1 LCCEQGRIRLTVHS
15 GGCHCGNIRLSFST
29 ALDPAALEIRAC
41 QCSFCTR
48 HGSRAAADPNGRLV
62 VSVSDGDRLQ
72 VYRFG
77 LRTADYL
84 LCRDCGVYVAAIA
97 GEGDAAR
104 AIVIVN
110 ALDERKR
117 FCREP
122 IAVRFDAETPEQ
134 RLARRRSAWM
144 PVEIQRI

>member
-1 LCCEQGRIRLTVHS
+1 MTVHS

-29 ALDPAALEIRAC
+29 ALDPAATEIRAC

-62 VSVSDGDRLQ
+62 VSVEDRQRLRA
-72 VYRFG
+72 YRFG

-84 LCRDCGVYVAAIA
+84 VCGECGVYVAAIA
-97 GEGDAAR
+97 GDGDDATAV
-104 AIVIVN
+104 VIVN
-110 ALDERKR
+110 ALDERER
-117 FCREP
+117 FSREP
-122 IAVRFDAETPEQ
+122 VPVRYDAETREQ

-144 PVEIQRI
+144 PVEIQGI

>member
-1 LCCEQGRIRLTVHS
+1 MRVHS

-29 ALDPAALEIRAC
+29 TLDPAGLEIRAC

-48 HGSRAAADPNGRLV
+48 HGSRAAADPNGRLSI
-62 VSVSDGDRLQ
+62 SVEDKERLQ
-72 VYRFG
+72 TYRFG

-84 LCRDCGVYVAAIA
+84 VCRECGVYVAAIA
-97 GEGDAAR
+97 GDGAEAR

-110 ALDERKR
+110 ALDDRER
-117 FCREP
+117 FSREP
-122 IAVRFDAETPEQ
+122 IPVRYDAETRRQ

-144 PVEIQRI
+144 PVEIRGMT

>member
-1 LCCEQGRIRLTVHS
+1 MTVHS
-15 GGCHCGNIRLSFST
+15 GGCHCGNVRLAFST
-29 ALDPAALEIRAC
+29 ALDAAALEIRAC

-48 HGSRAAADPNGRLV
+48 HGSRAAADPNGRLAI
-62 VSVSDGDRLQ
+62 SVEDGAKLQ
-72 VYRFG
+72 AYRFG

-97 GEGDAAR
+97 GEGDGAR

-110 ALDERKR
+110 ALDERAL
-117 FCREP
+117 FSREP
-122 IAVRFDAETPEQ
+122 VAVWFDTETREQ

-144 PVEIQRI
+144 PVEVKGI

>member
-1 LCCEQGRIRLTVHS
+1 MTVHN

-29 ALDPAALEIRAC
+29 ALDPAAMEIRAC

-48 HGSRAAADPNGRLV
+48 HGSRAAADPGGRLAI
-62 VSVSDGDRLQ
+62 SVEDKARLQ

-84 LCRDCGVYVAAIA
+84 ICRECGVYVAAIA
-97 GEGDAAR
+97 GDGTEAR
-104 AIVIVN
+104 AIVNVN
-110 ALDERKR
+110 ALDDREL

-122 IAVRFDAETPEQ
+122 IPVRYDAETREQ

-144 PVEIQRI
+144 PVEVHGI

>member
-1 LCCEQGRIRLTVHS
+1 MSSAMTVHS

-29 ALDPAALEIRAC
+29 ALDPAQLEIRAC

-62 VSVSDGDRLQ
+62 VSVEDRQRLRA
-72 VYRFG
+72 YRFG

-84 LCRDCGVYVAAIA
+84 LCGECGVYVAAIA
-97 GEGDAAR
+97 GEGDDAT

-110 ALDERKR
+110 ALDDRER
-117 FCREP
+117 FSREP
-122 IAVRFDAETPEQ
+122 IPVRYDAETREQ

-144 PVEIQRI
+144 PVEIKGI